1 MPAHTINWGLLTR
14 RVESLTQD
22 QPHWLP
28 ALANVSALLWEEL
41 EGVNWVGFYVA
52 GSVLGLPS
60 AAGARAGEGTLPSA
74 GAQPGADALPS
85 TVARTDA
92 AAWPSADV
100 LVLGPFQGKVA
111 CVSIPWGRG
120 VCGTAAAS
128 GETQRVD
135 DVHAFAGHIACDAA
149 SRSEVVVPLRV
160 GDAVVGVLDIDSPH
174 LAWFG
179 SDDVAG
185 LEACARVVERA
196 FLHA

>member
-74 GAQPGADALPS
+74 GAQPGAD
-85 TVARTDA
+85 
-92 AAWPSADV
+92 V

-135 DVHAFAGHIACDAA
+135 DVHAFAGHIACDVA

>member
-1 MPAHTINWGLLTR
+1 
-14 RVESLTQD
+14 
-22 QPHWLP
+22 
-28 ALANVSALLWEEL
+28 LLWEEL
-41 EGVNWVGFYVA
+41 KGVNWVGFYVA
-52 GSVLGLPS
+52 GSVLGLAS

-74 GAQPGADALPS
+74 GAQPG
-85 TVARTDA
+85 
-92 AAWPSADV
+92 ADV

-174 LAWFG
+174 LARF
-179 SDDVAG
+179 SEEDVAG

-196 FLHA
+196 WTYVTSSVIRRRGRFVRAAR

>member
-60 AAGARAGEGTLPSA
+60 AE
-74 GAQPGADALPS
+74 
-85 TVARTDA
+85 
-92 AAWPSADV
+92 DV

-120 VCGTAAAS
+120 VCGTAAES

-135 DVHAFAGHIACDAA
+135 DVHAFAGHIACDVA

-174 LAWFG
+174 LARF
-179 SDDVAG
+179 SEEDVAG

>member
-1 MPAHTINWGLLTR
+1 MPAHAINWGLLVR
-14 RVESLTQD
+14 QVESMTKD

-28 ALANVSALLWEEL
+28 VLANVSALLWEEL

-60 AAGARAGEGTLPSA
+60 AE
-74 GAQPGADALPS
+74 
-85 TVARTDA
+85 
-92 AAWPSADV
+92 DV

-149 SRSEVVVPLRV
+149 SRSEVVVPLCV
-160 GDAVVGVLDIDSPH
+160 DGAVVGVLDIDSPH
-174 LAWFG
+174 LARF
-179 SDDVAG
+179 SADDAAG
-185 LEACARVVERA
+185 LEACARVVEQA
-196 FLHA
+196 FLRV